1 MLILLQ
7 DVLSGLASLRKLNL
21 LLDVKLWAQGRSF
34 QVSPVIRAL
43 DVKLWVQCRSFLISH
58 VYIALDVNLWA

>member
-34 QVSPVIRAL
+34 QVSP
-43 DVKLWVQCRSFLISH
+43 
-58 VYIALDVNLWA
+58 